1 MSISWSCPDCGLI
14 YDDITPH
21 IASGAVRTFPRRYR
35 QVLTHFEPG
44 EDLEEVIR
52 KRPAEGVWSALEYA
66 AHVAQTLDLMAPAI
80 RQIALEDNPHLFS
93 WDPDVQAEEQDYN
106 DWTLLQ
112 ALSELESACADLSMA
127 IEYVGTSSDA
137 WQRKGTYDHG
147 EREAIDVARN
157 AVHEGN
163 HHLMD
168 IKRGLSEILNRD
180 VGLGV

>member
-1 MSISWSCPDCGLI
+1 MSWVCKECGLD
-14 YDDITPH
+14 YEEITPH
-21 IASGAVRTFPRRYR
+21 VASGAVRTFPRRYR
-35 QVLTHFEPG
+35 SVLTHFKPG

-52 KRPAEGVWSALEYA
+52 TRPAAGVWSALEYT

-80 RQIALEDNPHLFS
+80 RQIALEDNPPLFS
-93 WDPDVQAEEQDYN
+93 FDPDVQAEEQDYN

-127 IEYVGTSSDA
+127 IEYCASSD
-137 WQRKGTYDHG
+137 WGRKGTFSYG

-168 IKRGLSEILNRD
+168 IKRGLSSILDRD
-180 VGLGV
+180 IGEGV